1 MPNQR
6 IPILSPPVTGRRE
19 GISVSGV
26 AFGVVGDALGPGW
39 VAVGTGEVGELV
51 TITRGVSVEVAGAV
65 AVAVGVRVGV
75 RLGTP

>member
-1 MPNQR
+1 M
-6 IPILSPPVTGRRE
+6 
-19 GISVSGV
+19 